1 MAASSSDKPI
11 ARTVTKQTS
20 LFDKDAFS
28 RISEVQEAADR
39 AWNSSTT
46 SSFMS
51 KGKFGRSALYSES
64 STTRTAYRTTK
75 ITSVTSNSSF
85 TKTTTQSVQTFS
97 SKRNITHTS
106 TAKTSATSSTN
117 AKLKEDPD
125 KQRHEMEKQIEK
137 RFELPSSSHHHIDA
151 SEFFK
156 AKFPHDMDSD
166 DFFRSA
172 SSRFTMRNLKSSPGW
187 NVEFD
192 DGGSLFPDFFP
203 KNDAATKLS
212 FEATWR
218 AVSPTKEMGLAKQA
232 IRNCSWEDEDQEK
245 KAENQN
251 NAKEIVNSWMQF
263 FGHVN
268 SAKDG

>member
-1 MAASSSDKPI
+1 MASSSSDKSL
-11 ARTVTKQTS
+11 ARTVSKQTS
-20 LFDKDAFS
+20 IFDKDAFS

-39 AWNSSTT
+39 AWNGNTS

-51 KGKFGRSALYSES
+51 KGKFGRSALYSAS
-64 STTRTAYRTTK
+64 STTRTAYSTT
-75 ITSVTSNSSF
+75 
-85 TKTTTQSVQTFS
+85 TKTTSVSSKSASTKSTSQSVKTFTSKHSITRS
-97 SKRNITHTS
+97 STE
-106 TAKTSATSSTN
+106 KTSAASTAN
-117 AKLKEDPD
+117 AEVEENDDECNEIKKV
-125 KQRHEMEKQIEK
+125 EK

-172 SSRFTMRNLKSSPGW
+172 SSRFTMRNLKSTSGW

-212 FEATWR
+212 FESTWR

-232 IRNCSWEDEDQEK
+232 IKNCSWEEEEK
-245 KAENQN
+245 KARNKN

-263 FGHVN
+263 FGHV
-268 SAKDG
+268 SSVKDG